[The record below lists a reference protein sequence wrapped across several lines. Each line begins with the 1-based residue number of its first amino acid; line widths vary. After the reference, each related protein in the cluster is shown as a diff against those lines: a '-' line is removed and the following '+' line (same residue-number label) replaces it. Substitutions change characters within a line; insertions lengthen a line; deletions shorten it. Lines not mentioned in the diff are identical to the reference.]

1 MKIIPINQLVN
12 ITYCFKRYLIGLLF
26 LIGPLHVSAQDI
38 SLFEQF
44 NGRYDFTA
52 IGNTL
57 NTGPND
63 CNILTQSSANLT
75 LTGNQD
81 LVAARLYWAGSGGGL
96 LRYPADN
103 QCNFK
108 WSRMYAAKNF
118 FK

>member
-81 LVAARLYWAGSGGGL
+81 LIAARLYWAGSGAELSTDILGL
-96 LRYPADN
+96 SS
-103 QCNFK
+103 NFK
-108 WSRMYAAKNF
+108 WNC
-118 FK
+118 